1 MFYIAKLEVWK
12 TAVNV
17 SGHILWMKLIKA
29 LSELHQLIL

>member
-12 TAVNV
+12 TAVHV
-17 SGHILWMKLIKA
+17 SVHILWMKLIKA